1 MSHVANAL
9 LRMWGRECLVAS
21 VDDWGGITHP
31 PDGTAFVEVGLV
43 ALVLSGPVPLLAP
56 MLSSLLQGDMW
67 TLYPALPPVRDW
79 WARHPVCE
87 TGISFAVMLPGQRA
101 SRMP

>member
-67 TLYPALPPVRDW
+67 TLYPALPLCGIGGLDIPSVRPVF
-79 WARHPVCE
+79 P
-87 TGISFAVMLPGQRA
+87 
-101 SRMP
+101 SR

>member
-43 ALVLSGPVPLLAP
+43 ALVLSRPVPLSAP
-56 MLSSLLQGDMW
+56 MSYSISRGDMW
-67 TLYPALPPVRDW
+67 TLDPALPL
-79 WARHPVCE
+79 C
-87 TGISFAVMLPGQRA
+87 GISGLDIPSVRLVFPLR
-101 SRMP
+101 